1 MIVEI
6 ESMSE
11 EEIEARIKEIKAKIK
26 ENNFIIDQK
35 DIM

>member
-11 EEIEARIKEIKAKIK
+11 EQIEARIKEIKAKIK